1 MKNVR
6 QRSRA
11 GFTLVEI
18 LLVVAIIGIL
28 AGVVALNTG
37 KHADKARIRTCR
49 VSIGTICT
57 AIDAYQMDTGRYPN
71 SLEGLVTSP
80 GGLNTWD
87 GPYIRGG
94 TAALIDPWAQPFQ
107 YSQGGDSY
115 LVKSPGIPGKGEPI
129 TSHAF

>member
-1 MKNVR
+1 MRNMK

-37 KHADKARIRTCR
+37 SQAEKARRRACR
-49 VSIGTICT
+49 ASIHTICV
-57 AIDAYQMDTGRYPN
+57 AIDTYQMDTGRYPA
-71 SLEGLVTSP
+71 SMDGLITSP

-94 TAALIDPWAQPFQ
+94 AEALVDPWGQP
-107 YSQGGDSY
+107 YEYSSQGSSY
-115 LVKSPGIPGKGEPI
+115 LVTSRGVPGKGEPI
-129 TSHAF
+129 TSHEF